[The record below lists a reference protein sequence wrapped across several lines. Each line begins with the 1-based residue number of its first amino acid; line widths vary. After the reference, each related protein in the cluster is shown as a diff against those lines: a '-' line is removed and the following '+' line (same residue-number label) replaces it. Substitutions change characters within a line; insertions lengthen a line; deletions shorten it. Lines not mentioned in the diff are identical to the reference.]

1 MREATGIACIRTM
14 RAGAPQL
21 FLSHGVTDNAASLA
35 AAHRHWRSD
44 YDVTSIDARG
54 HGVSS
59 HFSPAELSDPIEV
72 MVEDLITILE
82 GRQHDT
88 ALILIGHSMG
98 GAVSAAAAARRPDL
112 VDALVLEDPAWLSES
127 QRTAYSND
135 APALATR
142 MAWIS
147 DHPGEALTENR
158 KNYPAWDVEESC
170 AWLQGKIQVDRDFV
184 STGIVSPSTSWAET
198 ASALATPTLLV
209 TSDGDDVLI
218 GPSGLEKVEALGN
231 TKIRTAVVPG
241 ASHCVRRDQSE
252 GFYAVCDSFLK
263 EVAS

>member
-1 MREATGIACIRTM
+1 MTEATGIACIRTI

-21 FLSHGVTDNAASLA
+21 ILNHGVTDNAASLV

-44 YDVTSIDARG
+44 YDVTSIDVRG
-54 HGVSS
+54 HGASS
-59 HFSPAELSDPIEV
+59 HFSPVQLEDPIGV

-127 QRTAYSND
+127 QRTSYREE
-135 APALATR
+135 APALTAR
-142 MAWIS
+142 MAWMS
-147 DHPGEALTENR
+147 DHPGEALAENR
-158 KNYPAWDVEESC
+158 KSYPAWDVEESC
-170 AWLQGKIQVDRDFV
+170 AWLQGKIQVDRDFAR
-184 STGIVSPSTSWAET
+184 TGIVSPGTSWAET
-198 ASALATPTLLV
+198 ASSLAMPTLLV

-218 GPSGLEKVEALGN
+218 GPSGLEKVQSLGN
-231 TKIRTAVVPG
+231 AKIRTAMVPG